1 MNKVKPLILLILDG
15 WGCTTD
21 SNYNAISRAHTPQW
35 DSWLQKYPHCLL
47 DACGESVG
55 LPENQIGNSEVGH
68 MHIGAGRVIWQDFS
82 QINQDIKTGRF
93 LQLPLL
99 KQLCQDT
106 IQNNA
111 TLHVMGL
118 LSPGGIHAH
127 ESHLFEFLKLAN
139 LNGQPRVAIHVF
151 LDGRDSPPR
160 SSLQI
165 IERLSSTLT
174 NYPFAKIVSLCG
186 RFYAMD
192 RDKRWDRLQEAY
204 DLLTL
209 GNKPIFAD
217 AHTAIQHYYAEG
229 INDEFIPACIIGE
242 QATTIHDH
250 DNVFFFNFRPDRA
263 IQITESLTHKNFDGF
278 TRTKL
283 PIIDH
288 FVSMVPYAQHLNTHA
303 VYTKHDITNTLGEIM
318 EKHHI
323 PQLRIAETE
332 KFPHVTY
339 FLNGGREAPFSQ
351 ESRILIPS
359 PKVKTYDLMP
369 QMRADEITDAIIQ
382 GLSSGKYPLIIA
394 NFANA
399 DMVGHCGELPAAI
412 SAIEALDK
420 CFGKINTALIEYG
433 AEAII
438 TADHGNAEVMFD
450 ESTGQK
456 HTAHTL
462 SLVPFLFIGKNWQV
476 TKTRGSLIDIAP
488 TILELMGLTKPS
500 EMTGNCLLK
509 KIKNDEI

>member
-1 MNKVKPLILLILDG
+1 MNKVKPLVLLILDG

-21 SNYNAISRAHTPQW
+21 SNYNAIHQAKTPQW
-35 DSWLQKYPHCLL
+35 DSWLQNYPHCLL

-55 LPENQIGNSEVGH
+55 LPEHQIGNSEVGH
-68 MHIGAGRVIWQDFS
+68 MHIGAGRVLLQDFS
-82 QINQDIKTGRF
+82 RINHDIKTGSF
-93 LQLPLL
+93 IHQPVL
-99 KQLCQDT
+99 KQLCEDT
-106 IQNNA
+106 LNKNV

-118 LSPGGIHAH
+118 LSAGGIHAH
-127 ESHLFEFLKLAN
+127 QNHLFEFLKLAN
-139 LNGQPRVAIHVF
+139 LHGQPPVAIHLF
-151 LDGRDSPPR
+151 LDGRDTPPR
-160 SSLQI
+160 SALHSI
-165 IERLSSTLT
+165 ASLSSRLK

-192 RDKRWDRLQEAY
+192 RDKRWERLQEAY

-209 GNKPIFAD
+209 GDKPIFSD
-217 AHTAIQHYYAEG
+217 AKAAIEHYYSQG
-229 INDEFIPACIIGE
+229 LNDEFIPASVIGKH
-242 QATTIHDH
+242 ATTINDH
-250 DNVFFFNFRPDRA
+250 DNVFFFNFRSDRA
-263 IQITESLTHKNFDGF
+263 IQITDSLINNRFNGF
-278 TRTKL
+278 TRKQH

-288 FVSMVPYAQHLNTHA
+288 FVSMTPYAQYLPTQA
-303 VYTKHDITNTLGEIM
+303 VYPEHDISQTIGEIM

-323 PQLRIAETE
+323 NQLRIAETE

-339 FLNGGREAPFSQ
+339 FLNGGREQPFEG

-369 QMRADEITDAIIQ
+369 EMRAEEITDAIIQ
-382 GLSSGKYPLIIA
+382 GLSSGQYPLIIA

-412 SAIEALDK
+412 TAIEALDK
-420 CFGKINTALIEYG
+420 CFTKINEALMKFD
-433 AEAII
+433 ANAII
-438 TADHGNAEVMFD
+438 TADHGNAEIMFD

-476 TKTRGSLIDIAP
+476 NKTHGSLIDIAP
-488 TILELMGLTKPS
+488 TVLELMGLTKPS
-500 EMTGNCLLK
+500 VMTGNCLLK
-509 KIKNDEI
+509 KD

>member
-1 MNKVKPLILLILDG
+1 MNKVKPLVLLILDG

-21 SNYNAISRAHTPQW
+21 SNYNAISQAKTPQW
-35 DSWLQKYPHCLL
+35 DNWLQKYPHCLL

-55 LPENQIGNSEVGH
+55 LPEHQIGNSEVGH
-68 MHIGAGRVIWQDFS
+68 MHIGAGRVLLQDFS
-82 QINQDIKTGRF
+82 RINQDINTGRF
-93 LQLPLL
+93 IHQPVL
-99 KQLCQDT
+99 KQLCEDT
-106 IQNNA
+106 LGKNA

-118 LSPGGIHAH
+118 LSAGGIHAH
-127 ESHLFEFLKLAN
+127 QNHLFEFLRLAN
-139 LNGQPRVAIHVF
+139 LNGQPRIAIHLF
-151 LDGRDSPPR
+151 LDGRDTPPR
-160 SSLQI
+160 SALDCIASL
-165 IERLSSTLT
+165 STLLK

-192 RDKRWDRLQEAY
+192 RDKRWERLQQTY

-209 GNKPIFAD
+209 GNKPIFPD
-217 AHTAIQHYYAEG
+217 AKTAIEHYYAEG
-229 INDEFIPACIIGE
+229 LNDEFIPASVIG
-242 QATTIHDH
+242 QHATTIHDH
-250 DNVFFFNFRPDRA
+250 DNVFFFNFRSDRA
-263 IQITESLTHKNFDGF
+263 IQITDSLINQNFDGF
-278 TRTKL
+278 KRTP

-288 FVSMVPYAQHLNTHA
+288 FVSMVPYAQYLPTQA
-303 VYTKHDITNTLGEIM
+303 VYPEHNISQTIGEIM
-318 EKHHI
+318 EKHHLN
-323 PQLRIAETE
+323 QLRIAETE

-339 FLNGGREAPFSQ
+339 FLNGGREQPFEG

-382 GLSSGKYPLIIA
+382 GLSSGQYPLIIA

-412 SAIEALDK
+412 TAIEALDR
-420 CFGKINTALIEYG
+420 CFTKINEALIKFD
-433 AEAII
+433 AQAII
-438 TADHGNAEVMFD
+438 TADHGNAEIMFD

-476 TKTRGSLIDIAP
+476 TKTHGSLIDIAP

-509 KIKNDEI
+509 KD